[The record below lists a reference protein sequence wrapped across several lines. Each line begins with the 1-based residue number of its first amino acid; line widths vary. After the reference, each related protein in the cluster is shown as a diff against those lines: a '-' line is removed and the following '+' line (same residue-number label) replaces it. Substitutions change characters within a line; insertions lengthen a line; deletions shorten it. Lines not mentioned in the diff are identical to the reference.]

1 MWGTVMETRHETS
14 RRLSLGW
21 LGVFLAVGLL
31 VAFFNSSHDIE
42 QGIYR
47 SHYVPMAEH
56 FESGTSRD
64 PMTYPIWGYPLV
76 LAALSRNALIVP
88 LQVLLS
94 SVSMFLLYLVM
105 RSQVGAPRGVLE
117 VLFVAGWPWYTLH
130 SVRWPMSPAVSL
142 TILSLLLLWLSLRR
156 GRWWPAVV
164 GGILAGAA
172 LNFRS
177 DFLFLGAF
185 ALVLS
190 LVSRIIR
197 RERVLAVTP
206 VAIYILVAVL
216 CLIPWGLHYKAETGH
231 FSLTSSHGGMVAY
244 ITLGQLV
251 GNPWG
256 IVHNDGSAR
265 DVVEEVDPEMLPY
278 SDQGNR
284 ILIDRFLS
292 NIKSHPGA
300 YAKKVAGNLADVFV
314 GGFYNGEPGTGSAE
328 TDRSLE
334 ILKEKLKTRF
344 GFHPNAQEIA
354 AYKESGE
361 WDDFS
366 VDPASAAVTLL
377 LLAATALG
385 AAFLIVSLLGL
396 VASARRITSEP
407 FYMLMASIVI
417 YQCVSVSLLQY
428 QPRHV
433 NAIYLCSIPFF
444 LPGARLLF
452 GQLARLRSGLRR
464 ARS

>member
-1 MWGTVMETRHETS
+1 MRTGHGTS
-14 RRLSLGW
+14 RRFSLGL

-31 VAFFNSSHDIE
+31 VAFFNSNHSIE

-47 SHYVPMAEH
+47 SHYVTMAEH
-56 FESGTSRD
+56 FESGTPRD

-76 LAALSRNALIVP
+76 LAVLSRNALIVP
-88 LQVLLS
+88 LQILLS

-105 RSQVGAPRGVLE
+105 RSQVKAPRGVLE
-117 VLFVAGWPWYTLH
+117 VLFAAGWPWYTLH

-142 TILSLLLLWLSLRR
+142 TILSLLLLWLSLKQ

-185 ALVLS
+185 TLVLT
-190 LVSRIIR
+190 LASRIVR
-197 RERVLAVTP
+197 RERVITVTP
-206 VAIYILVAVL
+206 VAIYILVALL

-244 ITLGQLV
+244 ISLGQLPS
-251 GNPWG
+251 NPWE
-256 IVHNDGSAR
+256 IVHNDGTAR
-265 DVVEEVDPEMLPY
+265 DVVEEIDPEMFPY

-284 ILIDRFLS
+284 ILTDRFLS
-292 NIKSHPGA
+292 SIKSHPGA
-300 YAKKVAGNLADVFV
+300 YARKVVGNLTGVFV
-314 GGFYNGEPGTGSAE
+314 GGFYNGEPGTRSTE
-328 TDRSLE
+328 TNRSLE
-334 ILKEKLKTRF
+334 ILKEKLKERF
-344 GFHPNAQEIA
+344 GFHPNVQEIA
-354 AYKESGE
+354 AYTESGE

-366 VDPASAAVTLL
+366 ADPVSVAVMLL

-385 AAFLIVSLLGL
+385 AAFLVLSLLGL
-396 VASARRITSEP
+396 VTSARRITTEP
-407 FYMLMASIVI
+407 FYMLMASVVM
-417 YQCVSVSLLQY
+417 YQWLTVSLLQY

-433 NAIYLCSIPFF
+433 NGIYLCSIPFF
-444 LPGARLLF
+444 LAGARLLF
-452 GQLARLRSGLRR
+452 AQLARLRAGLHR